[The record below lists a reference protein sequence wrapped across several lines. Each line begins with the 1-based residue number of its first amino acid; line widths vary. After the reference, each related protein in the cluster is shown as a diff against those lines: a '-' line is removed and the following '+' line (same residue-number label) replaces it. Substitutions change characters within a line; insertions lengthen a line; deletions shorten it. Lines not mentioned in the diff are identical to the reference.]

1 MMQGI
6 FLLLGGNIGDRLAYL
21 ESAAKLIEKE
31 IGSILQLS
39 SLYETAPWGISEQA
53 NFLNQA
59 VEIQTNLA
67 AEKLLEK
74 LLSIELALGRERHHR
89 WYARTIDIDILL
101 FGNQVINIQNLQIPH
116 PQMQFRR
123 FALTPLQEIAA
134 EVVHPLLGK
143 TITQILA
150 ECEDSLEVKP
160 LASSHFLTHSRLGND
175 K

>member
-21 ESAAKLIEKE
+21 KSAAELIEKE
-31 IGSILQLS
+31 AGSILQFS
-39 SLYETAPWGISEQA
+39 SLYETAPWGVSEQA
-53 NFLNQA
+53 DFLNQA
-59 VEIQTNLA
+59 LEIQTNLV

-74 LLSIELALGRERHHR
+74 LLSIELALGRERHHK

-101 FGNQVINIQNLQIPH
+101 YGNEVINTKNLQIPH

-123 FALTPLQEIAA
+123 FALMPLQEIAS

-143 TITQILA
+143 TISQILA
-150 ECEDSLEVKP
+150 ECEDGLEVKP
-160 LASSHFLTHSRLGND
+160 LASPYFFTHSR
-175 K
+175 